1 MPKGFVP
8 VYISK
13 SDFKDYNL
21 LNYIQGDKI
30 KKNFKFEDS
39 LRNTKIRNAAVV
51 YHEAYLDAYNK
62 AMAAKDWEKAK
73 SVVDEFSKK
82 ISSDSSLSS
91 LKSKWDDM
99 LFDIDC
105 TIYLPAYVEMLEQKG
120 SFEKIDSKLKFKI
133 PLDNDL
139 YKDYKFN
146 FTDSEGNGL
155 WSVGSST
162 FMSKIKKFA
171 GKDYSLSDNSGNP
184 YLYRNPTDAEAKAYN
199 QVRKDA
205 VKLFMDGATKKGV
218 MEKDGSSLLFKIY
231 LGNSTYNY
239 GNGKFT
245 IKDSSGNAYTL
256 NEEDFLSYASEVCGI
271 DYRLNG
277 KYNGS
282 YLYAKAN
289 ELLQL
294 KCIFAFQNGSLHTNL
309 ACNMDGKWMYAA
321 ELAESKGEIII
332 KSFRAKKSVFEK
344 VGLKTKDVIRSVV
357 LIDDSGNES
366 PVDLN
371 KLLRIQAPATLRFT
385 IERGSGK
392 KAQTMIFDVPVEWNG
407 DEVKNLRWV
416 DSE

>member
-1 MPKGFVP
+1 
-8 VYISK
+8 
-13 SDFKDYNL
+13 
-21 LNYIQGDKI
+21 
-30 KKNFKFEDS
+30 
-39 LRNTKIRNAAVV
+39 
-51 YHEAYLDAYNK
+51 
-62 AMAAKDWEKAK
+62 MAAKDWEKAK
-73 SVVDEFSKK
+73 SVINEFSKK

-91 LKSKWDDM
+91 LKSNWDDM

-120 SFEKIDSKLKFKI
+120 SFEKIDSRLKFKI

-171 GKDYSLSDNSGNP
+171 GKDYSLSDNYGNP

-199 QVRKDA
+199 QVRRDA
-205 VKLFMDGATKKGV
+205 VKIFMEGATKNGV
-218 MEKDGSSLLFKIY
+218 MEKDNYDSIFLFKIY

-245 IKDSSGNAYTL
+245 IKDSSGNTYTL
-256 NEEDFLSYASEVCGI
+256 NKEDFLSYASEVCGI

-309 ACNMDGKWMYAA
+309 ACN
-321 ELAESKGEIII
+321 
-332 KSFRAKKSVFEK
+332 V
-344 VGLKTKDVIRSVV
+344 
-357 LIDDSGNES
+357 DD
-366 PVDLN
+366 
-371 KLLRIQAPATLRFT
+371 K
-385 IERGSGK
+385 
-392 KAQTMIFDVPVEWNG
+392 
-407 DEVKNLRWV
+407 
-416 DSE
+416 